1 MSKEEHRR
9 HPIVSAPIAEAAP
22 LPSPE
27 AIALSP
33 ALHEAGRANGHRTF
47 SAIIFLLGVLGVVI
61 FVQVVLSWLIV
72 FNVINTHNDF
82 VRNFLRARLHHRA
95 AVPADPEDPP
105 DFGGI
110 DFSPLVVLIAI
121 QALRILLGD
130 LTQSLYLSG

>member
-1 MSKEEHRR
+1 M
-9 HPIVSAPIAEAAP
+9 VTG
-22 LPSPE
+22 L
-27 AIALSP
+27 L
-33 ALHEAGRANGHRTF
+33 

-82 VRNFLRARLHHRA
+82 VRNFLRALDYITEPLYRPIRKIL
-95 AVPADPEDPP
+95 P

-121 QALRILLGD
+121 QALRIVLGD